1 MRALVP
7 EDLTTGRAIAER
19 ATKSLARAL
28 LASARALALP
38 DRDPMQVAQ
47 AEWSHDDATR
57 TILRAAVA
65 PASTANAANAVLL
78 ETAVAGV
85 VLGGVGAGADLLR
98 RGLVLSFGRS
108 ASIKL
113 PALIADATHGAFVA
127 EDGVIPAYQEST
139 ASPPT
144 LVPHKLC
151 GIWTM
156 TNEMLTG
163 SNAEALITEAARRSI
178 GLALDFALF
187 DAASGEVSAVS
198 AATPERSPA
207 GRAAFCLRGDARRHP
222 HAAERGR
229 ANRWRRRADRRQRE
243 RGHAVGTLARRRVA
257 PGAGLADG
265 QFHRLARGCYRRP
278 CCRHRPRD
286 RDRDQQG
293 RIDPP
298 GGHRAAGDR
307 LAGIA
312 ADDRGAGSKPFSDR
326 QRGTEAAAAGD
337 VDEAPCGGRRMAHDK
352 LVTHGRS

>member
-151 GIWTM
+151 RH
-156 TNEMLTG
+156 LDDDKR
-163 SNAEALITEAARRSI
+163 NAHRLERR
-178 GLALDFALF
+178 GADH
-187 DAASGEVSAVS
+187 
-198 AATPERSPA
+198 RSRPA
-207 GRAAFCLRGDARRHP
+207 QHRA
-222 HAAERGR
+222 
-229 ANRWRRRADRRQRE
+229 
-243 RGHAVGTLARRRVA
+243 
-257 PGAGLADG
+257 GAGLRAVRCRIRGGVGG
-265 QFHRLARGCYRRP
+265 QRR
-278 CCRHRPRD
+278 HTGA
-286 RDRDQQG
+286 Q
-293 RIDPP
+293 P
-298 GGHRAAGDR
+298 GGP
-307 LAGIA
+307 
-312 ADDRGAGSKPFSDR
+312 RGVLPS
-326 QRGTEAAAAGD
+326 
-337 VDEAPCGGRRMAHDK
+337 RRCSP
-352 LVTHGRS
+352 TSTRC